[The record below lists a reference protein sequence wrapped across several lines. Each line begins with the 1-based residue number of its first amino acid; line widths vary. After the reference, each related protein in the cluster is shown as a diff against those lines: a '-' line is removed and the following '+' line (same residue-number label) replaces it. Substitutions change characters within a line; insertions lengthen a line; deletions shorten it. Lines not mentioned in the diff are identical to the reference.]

1 MSYNF
6 CLSCGGVL
14 SPHVYECP
22 FCEFD
27 NSFGHYRDIF
37 VDDDFLSD
45 LYDDGNPEDE
55 AGC

>member
-6 CLSCGGVL
+6 CLACGALL

-27 NSFGHYRDIF
+27 NSFGHCQDIF
-37 VDDDFLSD
+37 IDDDFLSD
-45 LYDDGNPEDE
+45 LYDDVNPEDE
-55 AGC
+55 TGC